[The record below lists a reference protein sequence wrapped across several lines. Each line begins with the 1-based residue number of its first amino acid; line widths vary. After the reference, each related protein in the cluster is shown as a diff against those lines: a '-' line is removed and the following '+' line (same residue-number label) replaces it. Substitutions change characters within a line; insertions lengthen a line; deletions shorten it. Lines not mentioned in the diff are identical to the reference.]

1 MKIISKPVIE
11 RVFTL
16 NSPSN
21 IRKWAHNIP
30 LLQLLYF
37 PLTLKIKGEHL
48 NVECNPLVFEI
59 LLISVAVFSTTPFL
73 RHCKPTMLKHVIYH
87 VLTYPICSTIFY
99 QVKVLSFTQTTYME
113 LYPVHYPTIT
123 IPSLG
128 LYLFCL
134 LTESV

>member
-1 MKIISKPVIE
+1 MKIIAKSVME
-11 RVFTL
+11 RLSTL

-59 LLISVAVFSTTPFL
+59 LLISVALFSSTPL
-73 RHCKPTMLKHVIYH
+73 
-87 VLTYPICSTIFY
+87 
-99 QVKVLSFTQTTYME
+99 TQT
-113 LYPVHYPTIT
+113 L
-123 IPSLG
+123 
-128 LYLFCL
+128 
-134 LTESV
+134 